1 MNETY
6 TNITEPELRALA
18 ARIAEGLTPGSI
30 LALTGDLGAGKTV
43 FAKAVAA
50 ALGVTETVTSPTFT
64 LVKEYESGRL
74 PFYHFDV
81 YRIEAPDE
89 TEMAGFAEY
98 FFGGGV
104 SAVEWANNIAGFI
117 PDSAIRV
124 DIAYGDAPDTRTVI
138 VSEGLC

>member
-1 MNETY
+1 MNKTY

-30 LALTGDLGAGKTV
+30 IALTGDLGAGKTV
-43 FAKAVAA
+43 FAKAVAT

-64 LVKEYESGRL
+64 IVKEYESGRL

-81 YRIEAPDE
+81 YRIEEPNE

-104 SAVEWANNIAGFI
+104 SVIEWANNIAGFI
-117 PDSAIRV
+117 PGSAIHV
-124 DIAYGDAPDTRTVI
+124 DIAYADAPDERTVT
-138 VSEGLC
+138 VSEVIV